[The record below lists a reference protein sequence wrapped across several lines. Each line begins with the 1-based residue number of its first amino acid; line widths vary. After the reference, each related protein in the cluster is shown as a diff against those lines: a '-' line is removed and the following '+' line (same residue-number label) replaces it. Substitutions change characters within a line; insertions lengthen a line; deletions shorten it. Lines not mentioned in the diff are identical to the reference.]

1 MELPRIVRQAGDV
14 AEVPV
19 SARARG
25 ALIVTVALWAAA
37 FPAIRVGVAGLGAAG
52 LSLAR
57 LLVAAAALAAA
68 APFVGIRRP
77 HRRDLPLIGV
87 CGLTGMAAYQ
97 LLLNEGELT
106 VPAGTASL
114 LIATVPLYSAVIAML
129 VLGEPSSAR
138 RWLGIGLGLAGSA
151 LVALGGSGG
160 FRLDRAA
167 LLVLAAAVA
176 QAIYH
181 TAQKP
186 LLRRYT
192 SFEVTAYAMWT
203 GTALSLPL
211 TPALLGSLPTAPRP
225 ALIAVLLLGLGPSA
239 LGFFTWAYAVSRVG
253 VTDATTSLY
262 LVPPV
267 AVGVAFVWLHELPRP
282 GELVGGLVAVAGVVI
297 ASATL
302 AGRRTPTRA
311 VRQPV
316 QRSVPR

>member
-1 MELPRIVRQAGDV
+1 MELPGLVGQAGRVTDV
-14 AEVPV
+14 PA
-19 SARARG
+19 SARA
-25 ALIVTVALWAAA
+25 ALMVTIALWAAA

-57 LLVAAAALAAA
+57 LLVASMALAVA

-77 HRRDLPLIGV
+77 DRHDLPLIGV

-97 LLLNEGELT
+97 LLLNQGELT

-211 TPALLGSLPTAPRP
+211 IPAMLGPLPSAPRP
-225 ALIAVLLLGLGPSA
+225 ALIAVVLLGLGPSA
-239 LGFFTWAYAVSRVG
+239 L
-253 VTDATTSLY
+253 
-262 LVPPV
+262 
-267 AVGVAFVWLHELPRP
+267 GVAFVWLHELPRP
-282 GELVGGLVAVAGVVI
+282 VELAGGLVAVAGVVI
-297 ASATL
+297 ASAAL
-302 AGRRTPTRA
+302 SRERRPTPT

-316 QRSVPR
+316 QRSVPRRAAGR